1 MNNIGECVWLRKKFF
16 LVKTNKN
23 IRNTTAQQ
31 RLTSLERID
40 IEKDFSID
48 INTIADDFV
57 SKKDER
63 KRREEIF
70 SK

>member
-1 MNNIGECVWLRKKFF
+1 MIYFF
-16 LVKTNKN
+16 RT
-23 IRNTTAQQ
+23 
-31 RLTSLERID
+31 ED

-63 KRREEIF
+63 KRIF
-70 SK
+70 WKILKK